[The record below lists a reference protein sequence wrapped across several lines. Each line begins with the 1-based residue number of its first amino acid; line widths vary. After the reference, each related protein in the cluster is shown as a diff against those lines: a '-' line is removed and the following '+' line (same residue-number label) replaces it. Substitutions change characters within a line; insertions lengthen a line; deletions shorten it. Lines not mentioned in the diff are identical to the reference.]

1 MWHRAHLTACL
12 ATAALL
18 AFALVSIRV
27 DAQEPGSSALDVPY
41 VPTPIEVV
49 DMMLKMADVG
59 PSDFVIDLGSGDGRI
74 AIAAAKLGA
83 RALGVDLDPQRVEE
97 ATHNARK
104 AGLQDRVIFKRQNLF
119 DTEIADATVLTMYL
133 LTKVNM
139 DLRPRI
145 LGELKPGTRVVS
157 HAFNLGNWQ
166 PDQEG
171 KLGYRQVF
179 MWTVPAKVAGRWQG
193 EIGAASLS
201 LELDQKFQYFSGKAT
216 VDGRTV
222 DVREGGLRGTAIR
235 FTLADGRKFH
245 GRVSGDAMEALPQSE
260 ENTAGNWRASRTP

>member
-1 MWHRAHLTACL
+1 MTCL
-12 ATAALL
+12 ATV
-18 AFALVSIRV
+18 ALVAIALFPIRV

-59 PSDFVIDLGSGDGRI
+59 PSDYVIDLGSGDGRI

-83 RALGVDLDPQRVEE
+83 RTLGVDLDPRRVEE
-97 ATHNARK
+97 ATDNALK
-104 AGLQDRVIFKRQNLF
+104 AGLQDRVTFKRQNLF
-119 DTEIADATVLTMYL
+119 DTKIADATVLTMYL

-145 LGELKPGTRVVS
+145 LDELRPGTRVVS
-157 HAFNLGNWQ
+157 HAFNLGDWQ

-179 MWTVPAKVAGRWQG
+179 MWMVPAKVAGRWQG
-193 EIGAASLS
+193 EIGAEGFHLQ
-201 LELDQKFQYFSGKAT
+201 LDQKFQYFSGKAK
-216 VDGRTV
+216 VGGRTIE
-222 DVREGGLRGTAIR
+222 VREGGLRSNAIR

-260 ENTAGNWRASRTP
+260 ENSAGSWRVTRAQ